1 MSSLIPA
8 NPDEGSSAW
17 ASALIDYF
25 ANIGRAISSTF
36 EGLSVTSSWLFRQP
50 LTIQYPDRSE
60 QPVQVMLPDT
70 YRGVLEVDLCR
81 CTGCMLCARACPI
94 DAIALKVAKNPE
106 TKTREIKQ
114 FDIDIG
120 LCMYCGLCVEACKF
134 DSLVHTTE
142 FEAATDSLE
151 GLVLHFL
158 DAPVPVSKH
167 KAGQGPARVERGS
180 ILRKIV
186 PAIPERERWVGAGR
200 TEEQSAAVEKPSE
213 PTRAASEADKPSG
226 GGSEESE

>member
-1 MSSLIPA
+1 MSSLIPT
-8 NPDEGSSAW
+8 NSDEGSSAW

-25 ANIGRAISSTF
+25 ANIGRAITSTF

-60 QPVQVMLPDT
+60 RPVRVMLPDT

-81 CTGCMLCARACPI
+81 CTGCMLCSRACPI
-94 DAIALKVAKNPE
+94 DAILLKVAKNPE
-106 TKTREIKQ
+106 TKTREIQQ

-134 DSLVHTTE
+134 DSLVHTAE
-142 FEAATDSLE
+142 FEAATDSPE
-151 GLVLHFL
+151 GLVVHFV

-167 KAGQGPARVERGS
+167 KSGQGPARVERGS
-180 ILRKIV
+180 ILRKLV
-186 PAIPERERWVGAGR
+186 PAIPEREPWMGAGS
-200 TEEQSAAVEKPSE
+200 TERKESAASE
-213 PTRAASEADKPSG
+213 PPKAASEADKPAQS
-226 GGSEESE
+226 GGSEESK